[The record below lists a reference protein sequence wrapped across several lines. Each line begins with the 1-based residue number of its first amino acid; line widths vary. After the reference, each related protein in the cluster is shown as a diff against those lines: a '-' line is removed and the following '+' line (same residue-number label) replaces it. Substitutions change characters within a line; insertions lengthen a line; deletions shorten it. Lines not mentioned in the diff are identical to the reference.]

1 MGLMEI
7 VFRVE
12 TSHHGAASQ
21 RGYDFCSS
29 KISLYVLIFKL
40 SPLICLI
47 LFQNNKSSWL
57 ENWEPLLWVVFA
69 MRARKTGL

>member
-7 VFRVE
+7 VVRVE

-21 RGYDFCSS
+21 WGSS